1 MNFATRVLASEVEV
15 DALTYDQ
22 FRKWDYEKQVD
33 YLNRHPESD
42 FRLPEDSEKKKE
54 DTGEAPTSGQPGEQA
69 PEPGADQPSPGP
81 EEKEDKPGPATPKGD
96 AGSIGTPRSGGSD
109 GAPMDITDDVPDPLE
124 ELLQRGIT
132 VTNKTTGERAV
143 RMDYDQS
150 RDLIDDYLN
159 RGWALK
165 YDLATGSQ
173 LQKGNRQVTLK
184 TEPSGKSL
192 VRVSQADAD
201 AE

>member
-1 MNFATRVLASEVEV
+1 MNFATRVLASDTEI

-42 FRLPEDSEKKKE
+42 FRLPEDEDKKE
-54 DTGEAPTSGQPGEQA
+54 DSGEAPQVGQPGGEAAEEQ
-69 PEPGADQPSPGP
+69 PGP
-81 EEKEDKPGPATPKGD
+81 GPEKEDKPGPSTPKGD

-109 GAPMDITDDVPDPLE
+109 GAPIDITDSVPDPLE
-124 ELLQRGIT
+124 ELLQRGIP
-132 VTNKTTGERAV
+132 VTNKKTGERAV

-165 YDLATGSQ
+165 YDLASGSE
-173 LQKGNRQVTLK
+173 LQKGSRVILLK

-192 VRVSQADAD
+192 VRVQSSDAV

>member
-15 DALTYDQ
+15 DALTYEQ

-42 FRLPEDSEKKKE
+42 FRLPEDEEKKKE
-54 DTGEAPTSGQPGEQA
+54 DTGEAPQSGQPAEQGGEETPA
-69 PEPGADQPSPGP
+69 PGP
-81 EEKEDKPGPATPKGD
+81 KEEERKPGPSTPKGD
-96 AGSIGTPRSGGSD
+96 AGSIGTPRTGDGSGT
-109 GAPMDITDDVPDPLE
+109 PMDISDDVPDPLE
-124 ELLQRGIT
+124 ELLQRGIP
-132 VTNKTTGERAV
+132 VTNKKTGERAV

-165 YDLATGSQ
+165 YDLAKGSE
-173 LQKGNRQVTLK
+173 LQKGNRLITLK

-192 VRVSQADAD
+192 VRVSQAG
-201 AE
+201 AEAE

>member
-15 DALTYDQ
+15 DALTYEQ

-42 FRLPEDSEKKKE
+42 FRLPEESEKKAE
-54 DTGEAPTSGQPGEQA
+54 DSGDAPQSGQPAQEDGNPEA
-69 PEPGADQPSPGP
+69 PAPK
-81 EEKEDKPGPATPKGD
+81 EEEREPGPATRKGD
-96 AGSIGTPRSGGSD
+96 AGGSIGTPRSGGQ
-109 GAPMDITDDVPDPLE
+109 GGTPVDIANDVADPLE
-124 ELLQRGIT
+124 ELLQRGT
-132 VTNKTTGERAV
+132 PVTNKTTGERAV

-165 YDLATGSQ
+165 YDLAKGSQ
-173 LQKGNRQVTLK
+173 LQKGSRQITLK

-192 VRVSQADAD
+192 VRVSEAG
-201 AE
+201 AEAE